1 MLGHHDQ
8 ALYPELKKQ
17 KPHKPTATQESNR
30 ECNILATIGTEH
42 SGASSYTAPF
52 SEPCEA

>member
-17 KPHKPTATQESNR
+17 KPHKPPATQDSNR

-42 SGASSYTAPF
+42 SGASRFLHSPF
-52 SEPCEA
+52 QRAV